1 MMVISLFSSRIV
13 LQTLGSTDFGLY
25 NVVGGF
31 IAFFF
36 FFSNSLSVACERFMA
51 YAMGLGDD
59 KLKKKVYSITVVLF
73 IVLSVALI
81 VVGMIFGIPFV
92 KHGLNIPLGREQV
105 ALYVF
110 LWSLMNGALSFL
122 RVPFNAAIIAY
133 ERMSFYSWI
142 SILESVMKL
151 LLLYCLYIF
160 DYDKLLLFAILQAA
174 LAFFISVAY
183 ALYCRIQ
190 FHDFTLHHIWDKSL
204 FKQLFSYVGWN
215 VFGGLADLAISQ
227 GLTIVFNLFFG
238 TIINTAQSIA
248 SQIRNQIASFVNN
261 INIASGPA
269 ITKYYAA
276 KDKENCVKLFF
287 TISKLDYLLLLIV
300 CVPVIFTLESVLDIW
315 LGQGVYPRETVELTI
330 LVLLNTLVDTLSGC
344 SHSIVYSSGK
354 IKAYQ
359 LVVSILKLFSMI
371 IVYLVLSVY
380 STPFVAYVVLIVLA
394 LPRVVYQIYLASKF
408 LDLGNKRY
416 VIAVLVPNLIISILA
431 FSASYGVSL
440 VNVTSFQFVNV
451 AFKGCSCLLLS
462 VVFSYFIGFTKVERM
477 KIQSIIIN
485 KIKR

>member
-13 LQTLGSTDFGLY
+13 LQTLGSTDYGLY

-51 YAMGLGDD
+51 YAMGLGDSV
-59 KLKKKVYSITVVLF
+59 LKRNVYSITVVLF
-73 IVLSVALI
+73 IILSIALI
-81 VVGMIFGIPFV
+81 VVGAVAGIPFV
-92 KHGLNIPLGREQV
+92 KHGLNIPTGREQV

-110 LWSLMNGALSFL
+110 LWSLMNGALSFF

-151 LLLYCLYIF
+151 LLLYGLYIF

-174 LAFFISVAY
+174 LTFVITAAY
-183 ALYCRIQ
+183 AVYCRIN
-190 FHDFTLHHIWDKSL
+190 FHDFTVNHIWDKGL

-215 VFGGLADLAISQ
+215 VFGGLADLAISH

-238 TIINTAQSIA
+238 TIINAAQSIA
-248 SQIRNQIASFVNN
+248 TQIRSQIASFVNN
-261 INIASGPA
+261 INVASGPA

-276 KDKENCVKLFF
+276 KDNENCIKLYF
-287 TISKLDYLLLLIV
+287 TISKLDYLLLLII

-315 LGQGVYPRETVELTI
+315 LGHGVYPKETVELTV
-330 LVLLNTLVDTLSGC
+330 LVLINTLVDTLSGC
-344 SHSIVYSSGK
+344 SQSIVYSSGK

-359 LVVSILKLFSMI
+359 LIVSILKLFSMVV
-371 IVYLVLSVY
+371 VYLVLSIY
-380 STPFVAYVVLIVLA
+380 STPFVAYAVLIILA
-394 LPRVVYQIYLASKF
+394 LPRVVYQIYIASKF
-408 LDLGNKRY
+408 LDLGYKKY
-416 VIAVLVPNLIISILA
+416 VVSVLIPNLIITLLA
-431 FSASYGVSL
+431 FSVSYGISLMNVSQYQL
-440 VNVTSFQFVNV
+440 VNVGI
-451 AFKGCSCLLLS
+451 KGSLCLLLS
-462 VVFSYFIGFTKVERM
+462 IAFSYFIGFTKVERT
-477 KIQSIIIN
+477 KIQSIIKN